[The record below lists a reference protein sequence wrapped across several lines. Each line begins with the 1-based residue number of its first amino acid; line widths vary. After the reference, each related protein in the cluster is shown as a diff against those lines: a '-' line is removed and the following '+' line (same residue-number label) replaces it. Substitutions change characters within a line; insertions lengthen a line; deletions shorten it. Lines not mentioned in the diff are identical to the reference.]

1 MRAQMREVLRRPG
14 VRYAKKFRK
23 RCHVALAAT
32 NLFDDSQP
40 TWMTKDSKYLGKFSA
55 SNGSEW
61 HGAVSFAVGSLY
73 SRIQYIECLNV

>member
-14 VRYAKKFRK
+14 VRYAKEFCK

-40 TWMTKDSKYLGKFSA
+40 TRVPKDSKHLGKFA
-55 SNGSEW
+55 TSNGSEW
-61 HGAVSFAVGSLY
+61 HGAVSFALSNSYLH
-73 SRIQYIECLNV
+73 IQDTEYLNL

>member
-23 RCHVALAAT
+23 RCHVALSAA

-40 TWMTKDSKYLGKFSA
+40 TGVTKDSKHLGKFA
-55 SNGSEW
+55 TSNGSEW
-61 HGAVSFAVGSLY
+61 H
-73 SRIQYIECLNV
+73 